1 MEGDPLTDVLT
12 LASARC
18 VRIGTLKAGGTWAL
32 KFPPPQ
38 KIKLTAVVKG
48 TCWLAVDGERAPL
61 RLETGDVFVVP
72 AERSDVLA
80 SDLKASQLDGLA
92 LFTRATDNVATVGDG
107 KDFFAIGGHVS
118 LGSRPRRPARRR
130 AATADSRRCQFVR
143 SLDDTMAPRPT
154 RERSDHESTG
164 RRTWH
169 RSSLR
174 SSCSFRS
181 SGSILLLRT
190 TVTTGWLRALNDE
203 RIAPAL
209 RLMHGEPSRAWR
221 LSELAKHV
229 GMSRTSFALRFKA
242 NAGVAP
248 LSYLQNLR
256 MRLAE
261 QGLREGTM
269 SVAELAESLGYESD
283 SAFSNAFKRRTGMA
297 PKQYQSVLAR
307 MDRPSLTCGRSES
320 TPRILSESITPP
332 ASTRHRQTVRR
343 H

>member
-1 MEGDPLTDVLT
+1 MGALIVRGICDIVWAMEGDPVTDVLT

-18 VRIGTLKAGGTWAL
+18 VRIGTLKGGGTWAL

-72 AERSDVLA
+72 AERSYVLA
-80 SDLKASQLDGLA
+80 SDLKATQIDGLA
-92 LFTRATDNVATVGDG
+92 LPEASTIRWLLDQLVKEVTTNQPGVGLAS
-107 KDFFAIGGHVS
+107 KQLAQ
-118 LGSRPRRPARRR
+118 LL
-130 AATADSRRCQFVR
+130 FVQIIR
-143 SLDDTMAPRPT
+143 FYLA
-154 RERSDHESTG
+154 
-164 RRTWH
+164 
-169 RSSLR
+169 SSN
-174 SSCSFRS
+174 
-181 SGSILLLRT
+181 

-297 PKQYQSVLAR
+297 PILHLHVLEQRVHRCGAPRVRPNAR
-307 MDRPSLTCGRSES
+307 GLLPDRRVGFVEPPLIASRHNDSGPVVRTPSRWRADSLRATSDDS
-320 TPRILSESITPP
+320 HLSID
-332 ASTRHRQTVRR
+332 
-343 H
+343 

>member
-1 MEGDPLTDVLT
+1 MSLDPDRGGVLADVLPPMIHVDASSSEAST
-12 LASARC
+12 IRWLLDQLVKEVTTNRPAVGLAS
-18 VRIGTLKAGGTWAL
+18 K
-32 KFPPPQ
+32 Q
-38 KIKLTAVVKG
+38 
-48 TCWLAVDGERAPL
+48 LAQL
-61 RLETGDVFVVP
+61 LFVQII
-72 AERSDVLA
+72 RFYLA
-80 SDLKASQLDGLA
+80 SS
-92 LFTRATDNVATVGDG
+92 N
-107 KDFFAIGGHVS
+107 
-118 LGSRPRRPARRR
+118 
-130 AATADSRRCQFVR
+130 
-143 SLDDTMAPRPT
+143 
-154 RERSDHESTG
+154 
-164 RRTWH
+164 
-169 RSSLR
+169 
-174 SSCSFRS
+174 
-181 SGSILLLRT
+181 

-297 PKQYQSVLAR
+297 PKQYRSVLAR
-307 MDRPSLTCGRSES
+307 MDRPTSPADPNPHHPSLSA
-320 TPRILSESITPP
+320 SITPP